1 VGEAR
6 AKDLAGRPVD
16 TRAEFPGGAEGSGI
30 EGVQKYIKEKRQ
42 NNFLD
47 NLSRK
52 LLAYALGR
60 SLQLSDEPTLERMQ
74 TQLAANGYR
83 FSPLVET
90 IVTSPQFRMKRSSA
104 PIPPQ
109 ERQKGD

>member
-1 VGEAR
+1 
-6 AKDLAGRPVD
+6 
-16 TRAEFPGGAEGSGI
+16 
-30 EGVQKYIKEKRQ
+30 
-42 NNFLD
+42 
-47 NLSRK
+47 

-90 IVTSPQFRMKRSSA
+90 IVTSPQF
-104 PIPPQ
+104 
-109 ERQKGD
+109 G